1 MKFQIN
7 KARLFRHF
15 LLIFLLGGV
24 ITVFFANRYLK
35 TKGFD
40 NLIDFISNYREN
52 KNLANSVDPQELK
65 LLISDEDYEFLKNK
79 RQEAL
84 DRGIQINEGDN
95 FVDCKV
101 IQGKDTIKGEIRLK
115 GHMTDHLQGE
125 KWSFRIKTEKEVLGM
140 YRFSLQHPGTRNY
153 VYEWIYHELL
163 KSEGIIAL
171 KYDFIRLQLN
181 DKDLGI
187 YAIEEH
193 FGQHILRDNNRPP
206 GAILRWNP
214 ELYWEK
220 RIDELDGVY
229 IDEPYSEFSS
239 SFTEPYDGGVIENDP
254 KLVETYLKGAA
265 QLEAFRRGEK
275 TTSQVFDL
283 EKMARFHAVID
294 LVGGYHSLDWSDVK
308 FFYNSKTDLVE
319 PVGYESFSVRETI
332 KIAGQRTPE
341 DYEQIGFNFH
351 DRLFADPVFYATYIQ
366 ELERICDEAYF
377 DKFIASI
384 EKELSLK
391 RGILA
396 HEFAYIKFSL
406 DPYFKNISLIR
417 KNTQLPKAFHAFLE
431 VSTDSTLKISLTPVS
446 DFPIQITS
454 LLIDGNEEIPIQP
467 VFNLPPKA
475 RNSYAHYWFL
485 ELPYTSKKLKNLVL
499 KAHIPGSKHVFE
511 ISVLDLPSYRTLAP
525 MDSLNIP
532 AKQADS
538 SLVWI
543 NDSVGVFR
551 PQKITISERILI
563 PKNTTLQLR
572 KNQTLVF
579 TKDGQ
584 LVIEGTLAFYGGVD
598 QEILINSAP
607 FAQARLVIN
616 GGKLLASNCSFVAL
630 PANFIQAKHADLSFQ
645 TCQFA
650 QTQGDFIQ
658 ATTSKITFSKCAS
671 GQMNSLGSFDRCF
684 VRLIEFSA
692 KNGGI
697 FISSFGSDVEMK
709 ASAVA
714 NYQQLALL
722 NYSSDFSTWYS
733 NFDEIDL
740 LSELN
745 NHSVFN
751 CYSGEI
757 TQSKQG
763 FKVDLA
769 TTLGGKSTYLLYR
782 TNYEFSGKKEEVK
795 S

>member
-1 MKFQIN
+1 MKFKIN
-7 KARLFRHF
+7 KARLFRNLLLTF
-15 LLIFLLGGV
+15 LFGGLV
-24 ITVFFANRYLK
+24 TTFFANRYVK

-40 NLIDFISNYREN
+40 HLIDFISNYREN
-52 KNLANSVDPQELK
+52 KNLANNVDPQELK
-65 LLISDEDYEFLKNK
+65 LLISDVDYEFLKNK

-101 IQGKDTIKGEIRLK
+101 INGKDTIAGEIRLK
-115 GHMTDHLQGE
+115 GHMTDHLEGE
-125 KWSFRIKTEKEVLGM
+125 KWSFRVKTEKEVMGM

-181 DKDLGI
+181 EKDLGI

-193 FGQHILRDNNRPP
+193 FGQHILRDNDRPP

-220 RIDELDGVY
+220 RIDELDGIY
-229 IDEPYSEFSS
+229 IDEEYSGFSS
-239 SFTEPYDGGVIENDP
+239 SFAEPYDGGVIEDDP

-275 TTSQVFDL
+275 TTSEVFDL
-283 EKMARFHAVID
+283 EKMARFHVIID

-308 FFYNSKTDLVE
+308 FFYNSKTNLVE

-341 DYEQIGFNFH
+341 DYEQIGFDFH
-351 DRLFADPVFYATYIQ
+351 DRLFADPIFYATYVQ

-377 DKFIASI
+377 DKFITSI
-384 EKELSLK
+384 EKELALK

-406 DPYFKNISLIR
+406 EPYFKNISMVR
-417 KNTQLPKAFHAFLE
+417 KNVQLPKPFHAFLE
-431 VSTDSTLKISLTPVS
+431 SYSDSTLKISVTPVS

-454 LLIDGNEEIPIQP
+454 LQIDGEEEIQIQP
-467 VFNLPPKA
+467 IFNLPAKA
-475 RNSYAHYWFL
+475 RNTYAHYWFL
-485 ELPYTSKKLKNLVL
+485 ELPFTSKKLKNLVL

-511 ISVLDLPSYRTLAP
+511 IDVADLPSYRTLAP
-525 MDSLNIP
+525 IDSSNI
-532 AKQADS
+532 QTELVDS
-538 SLVWI
+538 SLVWV
-543 NDSVGVFR
+543 NDSVGIF
-551 PQKITISERILI
+551 PQQKIIIAERMLI
-563 PKNTTLQLR
+563 PKNRTLQIR
-572 KNQTLVF
+572 KNQILVF
-579 TKDGQ
+579 AKNGQ
-584 LVIEGTLAFYGGVD
+584 LVVEGTLAFFGGVE
-598 QEILINSAP
+598 QEILVNSAP
-607 FAQARLVIN
+607 STHARLVIN
-616 GGKLLASNCSFVAL
+616 GGNLLASNCSFVSL

-650 QTQGDFIQ
+650 QTKGDFIQ
-658 ATTSKITFSKCAS
+658 ASYSKIIFSKCAS
-671 GQMNSLGSFDRCF
+671 GQMNSLGTFDRCF
-684 VRLIEFSA
+684 LRMSEFTA
-692 KNGGI
+692 KKGAT
-697 FISSFGSDVEMK
+697 FITSYGSDVEMK
-709 ASAVA
+709 SSVIK
-714 NYQQLALL
+714 NYHQLANL
-722 NYSSDFSTWYS
+722 NYSSDFSTWHS
-733 NFDEIDL
+733 KFDQITL

-745 NHSVFN
+745 NHSLFN

-757 TQSKQG
+757 TKSEQG
-763 FKVDLA
+763 FKIDLA
-769 TTLGGKSTYLLYR
+769 TNLGGMSSYLLYH

>member
-163 KSEGIIAL
+163 KFEGIIAL

-275 TTSQVFDL
+275 TTAQVFDL

-341 DYEQIGFNFH
+341 DYEQIGFDFH
-351 DRLFADPVFYATYIQ
+351 DRLFADPVFYVAYIQ
-366 ELERICDEAYF
+366 GLERICDEAYF

-384 EKELSLK
+384 EKELALK

-406 DPYFKNISLIR
+406 EPYFKNISLIR
-417 KNTQLPKAFHAFLE
+417 KNVQLPKAFHAFLE
-431 VSTDSTLKISLTPVS
+431 SSNDSTLKISMTPVS

-454 LLIDGNEEIPIQP
+454 LLIDGEEEIPIQP
-467 VFNLPPKA
+467 VFNLPAKA
-475 RNSYAHYWFL
+475 RNTYAHYWFL

-511 ISVLDLPSYRTLAP
+511 ISVADLPSYRSLAP
-525 MDSLNIP
+525 IDSIKTQP
-532 AKQADS
+532 KRSES
-538 SLVWI
+538 SLVKL
-543 NDSVGVFR
+543 NDSLSFFR
-551 PQKITISERILI
+551 QKEILISEILLI
-563 PKNTTLQLR
+563 PKNQTLQIR

-579 TKDGQ
+579 TDKGKI
-584 LVIEGTLAFYGGVD
+584 VVEGELDFFGGND
-598 QEILINSAP
+598 QEIIIQSSPTNQP
-607 FAQARLVIN
+607 RLVIN
-616 GGKLLASNCSFVAL
+616 GGKLVASNCNFVSL
-630 PANFIQAKHADLSFQ
+630 PANFIQAKKADLSFQ

-650 QTQGDFIQ
+650 QTKGDFIQ
-658 ATTSKITFSKCAS
+658 AITSKIIFTKCAS

-684 VRLIEFSA
+684 VKLSEFTA
-692 KNGGI
+692 KNGSV
-697 FISSFGSDVEMK
+697 FITSFGSDVEMK
-709 ASAVA
+709 ASVIK
-714 NYQQLALL
+714 NYNQLTNL

-733 NFDEIDL
+733 KFEQINLI
-740 LSELN
+740 SELN

-757 TQSKQG
+757 LKSNQG
-763 FKVDLA
+763 FKVDLG
-769 TTLGGKSTYLLYR
+769 TNLGGKSTYLLYS
-782 TNYEFSGKKEEVK
+782 TNYEFSVRKEEVK
-795 S
+795 L